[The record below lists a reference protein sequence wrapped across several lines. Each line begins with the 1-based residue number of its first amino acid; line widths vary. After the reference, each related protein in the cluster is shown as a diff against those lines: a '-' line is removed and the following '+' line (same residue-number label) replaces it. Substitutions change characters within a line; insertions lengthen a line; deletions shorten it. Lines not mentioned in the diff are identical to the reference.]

1 MPVLAWK
8 VQTGSASA
16 RNSVVPKTTT
26 SGPCEGEGQ
35 AEGEAAAVAFQH
47 GCGERSI
54 G

>member
-1 MPVLAWK
+1 M
-8 VQTGSASA
+8 GSASA

-26 SGPCEGEGQ
+26 SGPPRAGELT
-35 AEGEAAAVAFQH
+35 AAAAEEAEEAFQH